1 MGVLVRCHLHEPEV
15 YGPGAERIGVSDERV
30 AVGRYDELVE
40 PIIAG
45 PAIGPLIKFV
55 PKLHYTMQRLV
66 TDLRVLH
73 SGFLTNLRVILN
85 MQ

>member
-1 MGVLVRCHLHEPEV
+1 MTVGVFVRCHFHEPEV
-15 YGPGAERIGVSDERV
+15 CGPGAERVGVSDERV

-55 PKLHYTMQRLV
+55 PKLQYTMQRFATGYV
-66 TDLRVLH
+66 FYIAV
-73 SGFLTNLRVILN
+73 F
-85 MQ
+85 